1 MIIGSPV
8 TSHAEQVAQV
18 NTVMTYRQLGATA
31 SPVVSNLVREDLTS
45 HVKTWPADILA
56 KQVLM
61 NIVYLKYLGLII
73 KFNI

>member
-1 MIIGSPV
+1 MLIGSPV
-8 TSHAEQVAQV
+8 TSHAEQVAQA
-18 NTVMTYRQLGATA
+18 NTVMTYRQLGATT

-61 NIVYLKYLGLII
+61 NTVSLKCVRLINKI
-73 KFNI
+73 NI